1 MELFAILLLIA
12 NFQTPVKGLHNG
24 TDTAVS
30 FWVPCLGTNIEEN
43 VIFIGIQ
50 NCCAVPGSQLKM
62 RTSVTGADLYLANSS
77 KVQRCILF
85 FSPAA
90 VLKPHIPAGCL
101 PTLHHVQES
110 EPSQLITLERCTG

>member
-85 FSPAA
+85 FFRP
-90 VLKPHIPAGCL
+90 
-101 PTLHHVQES
+101 
-110 EPSQLITLERCTG
+110 QLC